1 MPCNARRAATPTGI
15 EPALKASEASVLS
28 VRLRVREQW
37 SDNYYKIIISCC
49 NTIAENPLLRG
60 KKYNDVKDGLL
71 GCKVKKHI
79 IFYQICNEEVLIIRI
94 LHERM
99 DYYKTSQW

>member
-1 MPCNARRAATPTGI
+1 MYKINFSQRAVEDLDNIWKYTA
-15 EPALKASEASVLS
+15 ENWSV
-28 VRLRVREQW
+28 VQA
-37 SDNYYKIIISCC
+37 DNYYKIIISYC
-49 NTIAENPLLRG
+49 NTIAKDPFLFG

-71 GCKVKKHI
+71 GRKVKRHI